1 MFGIDLRAV
10 GWGQSH
16 SASLRIVAVNNPIVY
31 SNNPLAEGDLVG
43 REVDLPP
50 PLLERMEF
58 LDPDCVSR
66 GILPWGYLL
75 VPGGRDLMARP

>member
-50 PLLERMEF
+50 PLDRM
-58 LDPDCVSR
+58 LNP
-66 GILPWGYLL
+66 GIWL
-75 VPGGRDLMARP
+75 

>member
-1 MFGIDLRAV
+1 MSVACQVYWLSILRIDLRAV

-43 REVDLPP
+43 REVDLL
-50 PLLERMEF
+50 PL
-58 LDPDCVSR
+58 
-66 GILPWGYLL
+66 
-75 VPGGRDLMARP
+75 